1 MIKRLL
7 FTLLIAAAFQCY
19 AATPTLVQNANGH
32 SATTTCTVTLNGV
45 VATHALVLVLA
56 TNTASVTVN
65 SILDSSGNTVSPAVT
80 YSQRIGIYY
89 VANAS
94 SGTHTITVSFA
105 AGVASELFLA
115 EYSNVA
121 TSSPLD
127 VGGTVATATSSA
139 VTSNAITTTSNG
151 DLVIFGFGASGGG
164 TSLSAYT
171 SSFSQV
177 DSYIVSGGPS
187 SAWASDVQSTA
198 GAISTSATGSQSS
211 TWATA
216 LASFKAAA
224 GGSSCTDAGI
234 TSAGAFAV
242 PNGSSGSYRLRSGSF
257 GTPDCS
263 TVSYK
268 DSGGAFVVN

>member
-1 MIKRLL
+1 MFKRLL
-7 FTLLIAAAFQCY
+7 LALLFLTTAAH
-19 AATPTLVQNANGH
+19 AATPTLIQNSNGH
-32 SATTTCTVTLNGV
+32 STTTSCVVTLNSV
-45 VATHALVLVLA
+45 VATHTLVFVIA
-56 TNTASVTVN
+56 TNTASVTIN
-65 SILDSSGNTVSPAVT
+65 SILDSSGNTVSPAVA

-89 VANAS
+89 VASAS

-105 AGVASELFLA
+105 SAVTCELFLS

-121 TSSPLD
+121 TASPLD
-127 VGGTVATATSSA
+127 VGGTITTATSSA
-139 VTSNAITTTSNG
+139 VTTNAITTTVNG

-164 TSLSAYT
+164 TSLSSYT
-171 SSFSQV
+171 SSFVQN

-187 SAWASDVQSTA
+187 SAWASVVQGTA

-216 LASFKAAA
+216 LASFKASA
-224 GGSSCTDAGI
+224 GGGSCTDAGI
-234 TSAGAFAV
+234 TSAGAFSV
-242 PNGSSGSYRLRSGSF
+242 PNGSSGSYRLQNGSY